1 MHRWEYSKAIPA
13 KLNSRLRIVR
23 RVTKQSVSGL
33 LFGCRSTRF
42 RIRRAG
48 LVVGSQIDPALVANP
63 HIRAHALEGQ
73 LFRTVLADALRA
85 HEIRCVILT
94 ERNALVTAA
103 TVLKK
108 PVAELQRAVK
118 DLGRSV
124 AGPWRAEQKLAAL
137 AAWVALGQ

>member
-1 MHRWEYSKAIPA
+1 MGILESDSA
-13 KLNSRLRIVR
+13 KLNCRLRIVR
-23 RVTKQSVSGL
+23 RVTKQSVSEL
-33 LFGCRSTRF
+33 LSDCRSTRF
-42 RIRRAG
+42 RIRRAD

-118 DLGRSV
+118 DLGRSA